1 MAAVSVAALP
11 EGAVP
16 QAGSDDNYL
25 LIMNWIII
33 LIMGFLSLF
42 SVLAMRNPNSI
53 TIKFEKG

>member
-1 MAAVSVAALP
+1 MAAVSAAALP

-33 LIMGFLSLF
+33 LIMGFLSFFLG
-42 SVLAMRNPNSI
+42 SGHAQP
-53 TIKFEKG
+53 E